1 MTTKVIE
8 AVFWVAALTVVLF
21 INISPQVLKTTSP
34 AFLIVLLVALLVI
47 LAANLLPA
55 ISSRRNKI
63 LFSVIIYVVVFLA
76 VFLFFKGLVSLL
88 SYYYLPIVIA
98 MTMAFLIMAQPK
110 GSMAMLIA
118 VCTFLL
124 GEAFW
129 SIQVGTGKKL
139 VFPGAFL
146 RVYALSLV
154 TIFSYYLYQRELKA
168 QAELKLLNQKLKSLD
183 NLKSEFV
190 ANVSHELR
198 TPLTSIKNACVILKK
213 AQNGAAAQEL
223 LDIIDSNVDRQSH
236 LINNLLDL
244 AKIEKGKI
252 RASRSLV
259 DMGAAAKQV
268 VSSLAIS
275 AKNKGVSL
283 KTDIEPALQNI
294 YGSLDQLAE
303 VYTNLI
309 DNAIKYT
316 PTGGSV
322 LLKIESDKGGIKSTV
337 ADTGIGIRE
346 DDIAK
351 LFDRFKRL
359 EAIMENK
366 TKGTGLGLAITKE
379 IVELH
384 GGRIWVESQPGKGS
398 KFTFILPLDLRRVD
412 KPRPS

>member
-337 ADTGIGIRE
+337 ADTGIGIGE